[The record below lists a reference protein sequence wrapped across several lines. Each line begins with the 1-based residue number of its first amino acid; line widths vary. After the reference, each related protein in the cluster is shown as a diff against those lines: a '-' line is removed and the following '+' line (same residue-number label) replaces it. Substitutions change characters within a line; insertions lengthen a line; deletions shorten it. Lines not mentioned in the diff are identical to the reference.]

1 MSEQHK
7 QTAFISGGAK
17 GIGLAVAKAFIADGI
32 NACIV
37 DVDVIA
43 GEAIQRDF
51 SKDELLFIEA
61 DVSKAAAVQRA
72 VNECEAHFG
81 RIDFL
86 VNNAGI
92 QRYSNAI
99 HCTEEEW
106 DLVMDTNLKSYFLCT
121 KYCLPIIMRGGG
133 GCIVNVASVQ
143 SFVATAN
150 AVHYVTAKTAL
161 LGFTRSVAV
170 DFAPSVRCVAVCPGT
185 VYTPMVLDSW
195 AQAADPRLIEQESVD
210 MHLVKRVA
218 QPGEIADLVV
228 YLCSPKAAFITGQS
242 FRIDG
247 GIGVGIPGSVK
258 EEQKKKLN
266 GVESSLKE
274 KNKF

>member
-1 MSEQHK
+1 MMEQ
-7 QTAFISGGAK
+7 QRTAFITGGAK
-17 GIGLAVAKAFIADGI
+17 GIGLATAKAFIRDGVR
-32 NACIV
+32 AC
-37 DVDVIA
+37 VIDIDEKE
-43 GEAIQRDF
+43 GLRIQQELG
-51 SKDELLFIEA
+51 KELLFIKA
-61 DVSKAAAVQRA
+61 DVTKGAEVQQAVSTCLQA
-72 VNECEAHFG
+72 FG
-81 RIDFL
+81 RIDYL

-92 QRYSNAI
+92 QRYSNVVS
-99 HCTEEEW
+99 CSEEEW
-106 DLVMDTNLKSYFLCT
+106 DEVMNVNLKSYFLCA
-121 KYCLPIIMRGGG
+121 KYCVPHMLAIGG
-133 GCIVNVASVQ
+133 GCVVNVASVQ

-195 AQAADPRLIEQESVD
+195 AQAADPSLIEQESIN

-218 QPGEIADLVV
+218 QPSEIADLIV
-228 YLCSPKAAFITGQS
+228 YLCSPKANFITGQS

-258 EEQKKKLN
+258 EDQKK
-266 GVESSLKE
+266 
-274 KNKF
+274 

>member
-1 MSEQHK
+1 MSTQLK
-7 QTAFISGGAK
+7 KTAFISGGAK

-32 NACIV
+32 NVCIV
-37 DVDVIA
+37 DVDRES
-43 GEAIQRDF
+43 GEAIQSSF
-51 SKDELLFIEA
+51 CKEALLFIEA
-61 DVSKAAAVQRA
+61 DVSEADAVQKA
-72 VNECEAHFG
+72 VTQCAAHFG
-81 RIDFL
+81 RIDYL

-92 QRYSNAI
+92 QRYSNALN
-99 HCTEEEW
+99 CTEEEW
-106 DLVMDTNLKSYFLCT
+106 DLVMGTNLKSYFLCT
-121 KYCLPIIMRGGG
+121 KYCLPFILESGG

-195 AQAADPRLIEQESVD
+195 AQAADPSLIEQESIN
-210 MHLVKRVA
+210 MHLVKRIA
-218 QPGEIADLVV
+218 QPSEIADLIV

-258 EEQKKKLN
+258 EDQKKTNSVEGMLN
-266 GVESSLKE
+266 VKSEG
-274 KNKF
+274 